1 MPQSTTRIEIRIRDR
16 VGVVSEVTREIMALG
31 ITLAAHEARVS
42 HDDKGQAVSGFRA
55 SRIPMRCPNLR
66 GLSARLCCVTAGSG
80 LLTIS
85 RLRERA
91 KR

>member
-42 HDDKGQAVSGFRA
+42 HDDKGQAVSVFRA
-55 SRIPMRCPNLR
+55 S
-66 GLSARLCCVTAGSG
+66 
-80 LLTIS
+80 LTLDEAELE
-85 RLRERA
+85 RLRQRCSRI
-91 KR
+91 KGFLGFTKLDT